1 MHPRETVGRQVMQIG
16 EVATRVGLS
25 LRTIRHYDE
34 LGLVTPSERSPGG
47 FRLYTEADVERLM
60 LVKTMRPL
68 DFSLEQMRELLAA
81 MDTVAAA
88 GTAGSG
94 EVDAARERLG
104 MFRALADSRIEMM
117 RAQIQGLERLSRDLR
132 ALEGRAR
139 RTAGRS
145 R

>member
-1 MHPRETVGRQVMQIG
+1 VHPRETVVRQVMQIG

-34 LGLVTPSERSPGG
+34 LGLVVPSERSPGG

-60 LVKTMRPL
+60 LVKTMRPFE
-68 DFSLEQMRELLAA
+68 FSLEQMRELLEA

-88 GTAGSG
+88 GSDEPGKI
-94 EVDAARERLG
+94 EPARERLA

-132 ALEGRAR
+132 VLEGGAR
-139 RTAGRS
+139 RTAGRG

>member
-1 MHPRETVGRQVMQIG
+1 MQIG

-68 DFSLEQMRELLAA
+68 DFSLEQMRELLET

-88 GTAGSG
+88 DTGSP
-94 EVDAARERLG
+94 EDIDTARERLG
-104 MFRALADSRIEMM
+104 MFRALAESRIEMM
-117 RAQIQGLERLSRDLR
+117 RAQLQGLERLSRDLR
-132 ALEGRAR
+132 VLEGRTR
-139 RTAGRS
+139 RTAGRG